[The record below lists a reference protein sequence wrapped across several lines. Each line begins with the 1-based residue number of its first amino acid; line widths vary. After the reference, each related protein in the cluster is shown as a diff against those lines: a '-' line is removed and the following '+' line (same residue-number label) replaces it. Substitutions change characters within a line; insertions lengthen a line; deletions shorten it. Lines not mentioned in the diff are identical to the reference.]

1 MYFYLCVHINIYVYI
16 CVWRFPKIWVP
27 PNHPKFHGIFPHLI
41 PSILGYLHWK
51 PLSIHRDEAQ
61 ALLHVLWHFL
71 AGLAV
76 YFGSLSDAQV
86 RASAS
91 TAATPATRAGW
102 VAGKSLKMPG
112 NRAKETC

>member
-71 AGLAV
+71 AGPAV